1 MSIDRLP
8 YWLKQCGHSSYLKN
22 VVKLEVLRKWSFS
35 EVLRLTLDD
44 GNTIIAK
51 ISKGPMSKELDIYN
65 DILIPANIDIP
76 AIFDSFRTDIGNI
89 MLMEDLG
96 YRTVEKEPQS
106 YHFIEA
112 ARQLARIRLLVL
124 NYVKRDDITYENF
137 QRHFVPKE
145 QYLEDI
151 GYLITLQDSKLADY
165 KEILRRVPNVLDK
178 NLALLYRDYPVTITH
193 NDYHS
198 KNLII
203 KGKRIV
209 PIDWSLACLSP
220 HLVDLY
226 CIAQEASDYNVS
238 ETEMID
244 AYFSIMNGKYAVDNA
259 TYQWQVDIGALCWEI
274 HSLRWIVEFGIDAI
288 QEAGEWIPA
297 FALSIRNIIDKP
309 TLLYAST

>member
-1 MSIDRLP
+1 MSTDRLP
-8 YWLKQCGHSSYLKN
+8 YWLKQCEHSSYLKN
-22 VVKLEVLRKWSFS
+22 VVNLEVLRKWSLS
-35 EVLRLTLDD
+35 EVLRLTMDD
-44 GNTIIAK
+44 GSTIIAK
-51 ISKGPMSKELDIYN
+51 ISRGAMSNELDIYN
-65 DILIPANIDIP
+65 DILIPANIDTPI
-76 AIFDSFRTDIGNI
+76 IFESFRTDIGNI
-89 MLMEDLG
+89 ILMEDLG

-106 YHFIEA
+106 HYFIEA

-124 NYVKRDDITYENF
+124 NYIKRGDITYDDF

-151 GYLITLQDSKLADY
+151 SYLITLLDSKLADY

-178 NLALLYRDYPVTITH
+178 NLGLLYRGYPVTITH

-203 KGKRIV
+203 KGKQIV
-209 PIDWSLACLSP
+209 PIDWSNAYLSP
-220 HLVDLY
+220 HLGDIY

-244 AYFSIMNGKYAVDNA
+244 AYLEIYNSQYAVDDA

-274 HSLRWIVEFGIDAI
+274 HALRWVVEFGINAI
-288 QEAGEWIPA
+288 QEAEEWIPG

-309 TLLYAST
+309 TLHTK